1 MKIIFEGVIYEV
13 NNIQVQD
20 YAGDKS
26 LLVTTEEGR
35 TLVLFMNDPKLI
47 III

>member
-13 NNIQVQD
+13 TNIQVQD
-20 YAGDKS
+20 YAGEKS
-26 LLVTTEEGR
+26 LLITTEEGR
-35 TLVLFMNDPKLI
+35 TMVLFMGDPKLI